1 MPVTSISPDP
11 RFFSTNQPLSVAQ
24 AAKIAS
30 AELCHASA
38 GADISH
44 VAPVDAAGAGAAVF
58 VDGVNALE
66 AAKDTL
72 SAPALVLTTEKTS
85 GSVREAWPD
94 AACVVTPSP
103 KAGFAA
109 IARALHESRMAVE
122 VADVFIASSASI
134 APSAMIGAGVVVM
147 ADAQIGAGSRIGPG
161 CVIGPGVEIGND
173 CYIGPQCTISHAVL
187 GARCVLSSGVR
198 VGEAGFGYVAGPG
211 GAETVPQLGRVLIAD
226 AVHLGANT
234 TVDRGALYDTLIG
247 EGTKID
253 NLVQIAHNCQIG
265 RHVLIASQTGV
276 SGSCVVGDGVMIG
289 GQAGMADHLSIG
301 AGAVVTAKAG
311 LMKDIPAGEKWG
323 GIPAKPAREWMKEVA
338 TIARLSKKGK
348 S

>member
-1 MPVTSISPDP
+1 MPVPTISPDP
-11 RFFSTNQPLSVAQ
+11 RFFSTARPLSVAQ
-24 AAKIAS
+24 AVEIAS
-30 AELCHASA
+30 AEVVHVGA
-38 GADISH
+38 GDDISH
-44 VAPVDAAGAGAAVF
+44 VAPIDAAGAGATVF
-58 VDGVNALE
+58 VDS
-66 AAKDTL
+66 AKVVEG
-72 SAPALVLTTEKTS
+72 SAVTQSGPALILTTEKTS
-85 GSVREAWPD
+85 GIVRDVWPN
-94 AACVVTPSP
+94 AACAVTPSP

-122 VADVFIASSASI
+122 AADVFISPKASI
-134 APSAMIGAGVVVM
+134 APTAIIGPGVVVM
-147 ADAQIGAGSRIGPG
+147 AGARIGERSFIGPG
-161 CVIGPGVEIGND
+161 CVIGPGVQIGDD
-173 CYIGPQCTISHAVL
+173 CQFGPQCTISHAVL
-187 GARCVLSSGVR
+187 GDRCILSSGVR
-198 VGEAGFGYVAGPG
+198 VGEAGFGYVAGPT

-234 TVDRGALYDTLIG
+234 TVDRGALHDTLIG

-276 SGSCVVGDGVMIG
+276 SGSCIVGDGVMIG
-289 GQAGMADHLSIG
+289 GQAGMADHLAIG

-323 GIPAKPAREWMKEVA
+323 GVPAKPAREWMKEVA